1 MAETILLVDDDAML
15 RETLAL
21 SLRGSGFEVLTA
33 ADGLTA
39 LEEAR
44 RTRPNLVI
52 LDLMLPE
59 LDGLTVCRTL
69 RQTTDMPILMLTART
84 GELDKIV
91 GLESGADDYLTKPF
105 SVGELLARIRA
116 LLRRSGPRPAG
127 DDLKSGDPSTGSGPV
142 LALNLVSRRASV
154 GAQELALSPKEFSLL
169 AELIR
174 NRGAV
179 LTRDL
184 LLTRACGATTTSGTA
199 EPWMFMF
206 GGCAR
211 RSKPTQPIPAASSP
225 CAGSGIASKAEATF
239 WRVLRRGFKQRGIAD
254 GQTTASAATDWQ
266 RFDLHH
272 LPFFPII
279 MNCFSPY
286 IIIEWASQ
294 GVTSHDACRF
304 SFSAGE

>member
-21 SLRGSGFEVLTA
+21 SLRGSGFEVFTA

-39 LEEAR
+39 IEEALAR
-44 RTRPNLVI
+44 APNLVI

-116 LLRRSGPRPAG
+116 LLRRSGPRPAS
-127 DDLKSGDPSTGSGPV
+127 DELRSGDPSTGSGPI
-142 LALNLVSRRASV
+142 LALNLVSRRASL
-154 GAQELALSPKEFSLL
+154 GGQELLLSPKEFNLL
-169 AELIR
+169 AELLR

-179 LTRDL
+179 LSRDL
-184 LLTRACGATTTSGTA
+184 LLTRVWGYDYMGDSRTVDVHVRWLREKIEAD
-199 EPWMFMF
+199 
-206 GGCAR
+206 
-211 RSKPTQPIPAASSP
+211 PANP
-225 CAGSGIASKAEATF
+225 QRIVT
-239 WRVLRRGFKQRGIAD
+239 VRGI
-254 GQTTASAATDWQ
+254 GY
-266 RFDLHH
+266 RF
-272 LPFFPII
+272 
-279 MNCFSPY
+279 
-286 IIIEWASQ
+286 E
-294 GVTSHDACRF
+294 G
-304 SFSAGE
+304 

>member
-39 LEEAR
+39 LAEAQAR
-44 RTRPNLVI
+44 APNLVI

-69 RQTTDMPILMLTART
+69 RQTADMPILMLTART

-116 LLRRSGPRPAG
+116 LLRRAGPRPAS
-127 DDLKSGDPSTGSGPV
+127 DVLRSGDPSTGSGPALV
-142 LALNLVSRRASV
+142 LNLVSRRASL
-154 GAQELALSPKEFSLL
+154 GGQELLLSPKEFNLL

-174 NRGAV
+174 HRGAV
-179 LTRDL
+179 LSRDL
-184 LLTRACGATTTSGTA
+184 LLTHVWGYDYVGDCRTVDVHFR
-199 EPWMFMF
+199 W
-206 GGCAR
+206 
-211 RSKPTQPIPAASSP
+211 
-225 CAGSGIASKAEATF
+225 
-239 WRVLRRGFKQRGIAD
+239 LR
-254 GQTTASAATDWQ
+254 
-266 RFDLHH
+266 
-272 LPFFPII
+272 
-279 MNCFSPY
+279 
-286 IIIEWASQ
+286 E
-294 GVTSHDACRF
+294 
-304 SFSAGE
+304 